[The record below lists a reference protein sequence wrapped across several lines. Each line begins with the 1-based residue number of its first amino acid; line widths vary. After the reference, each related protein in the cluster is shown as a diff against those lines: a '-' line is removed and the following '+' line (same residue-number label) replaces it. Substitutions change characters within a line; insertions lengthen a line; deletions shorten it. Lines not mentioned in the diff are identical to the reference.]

1 MTFAQE
7 KRILNIMKKT
17 STSVNNAFAEVGKS
31 LKTWR
36 ILYELKAVQ
45 VAERAGIS
53 LGTLHKIENGD
64 LSVGVAAL
72 FEVANSL
79 GLLEVFIESL
89 DPLNSDL
96 GRARVS
102 ENLPQ
107 RIR

>member
-1 MTFAQE
+1 
-7 KRILNIMKKT
+7 MKKMIT
-17 STSVNNAFAEVGKS
+17 PKVTTACAEIGAS

-53 LGTLHKIENGD
+53 LGTLRKIENGD
-64 LSVGVAAL
+64 PSVSVGA
-72 FEVANSL
+72 FMEVARSL
-79 GLLEVFIESL
+79 GLLTQIAESL

-96 GRARVS
+96 GRARVTDTM
-102 ENLPQ
+102 PK